1 MGLWRT
7 GQLNEIEAAPA
18 LREPAFWRDW
28 TDDPE
33 FGDQWRSIRRH
44 FGIRAFGVNAHR
56 AVAGHELIVRH
67 DEASFGG
74 QEELYVVLEGRA
86 KFTCDGAEIELGRGG
101 LLYAQPDVVRHALA
115 LETPTALLMI
125 GATPG
130 EPYTIPDWD
139 RG

>member
-1 MGLWRT
+1 MGAWRT
-7 GQLNEIEAAPA
+7 AHLSEIEPAPA
-18 LREPAFWRDW
+18 LREASFWRDW

-33 FGDQWRSIRRH
+33 FGRQWRSIRRY
-44 FGIRAFGVNAHR
+44 FGIRAFGVNAHQ
-56 AVAGHELIVRH
+56 AAAGQELIVRH

-74 QEELYVVLEGRA
+74 QEELYVVLDGRA
-86 KFTCDGAEIELGRGG
+86 KFTCDGVEIELGPGD
-101 LLYAQPDVVRHALA
+101 LLYAPPDVARHAVA

-130 EPYTIPDWD
+130 ESYTIPDWD